1 MADSPQ
7 ERYER
12 IQEIL
17 QEAIIRDYP
26 NPERKGCPGDD
37 TLRRLAE
44 RPRPTRDSDWEHVT
58 HCSPCYR
65 EFLGFRSEVLERQ
78 QHGRAV
84 RRRVLAAAVVVLV
97 AVVAGYFFVRNRPG
111 EIAKQPSPAAS
122 QNPSL
127 VSAVLNLES
136 QSEQRGAEKQPVGE
150 IQRLPQKRLAL
161 SIYLPFGSEAGDY
174 EVRLLNRDTDQE
186 PVSTYRGTAQIE
198 NGLTILR
205 LTVDLSAVPVGPHV
219 LATKRGT
226 EHWRYFRF
234 VVG

>member
-17 QEAIIRDYP
+17 QEAILRDYP

-44 RPRPTRDSDWEHVT
+44 RPRPIRDADWEHVT

-78 QHGRAV
+78 QHGRVV
-84 RRRVLAAAVVVLV
+84 RRRVLVAAAVVLV
-97 AVVAGYFFVRNRPG
+97 AVLAGYFFVRNRPA
-111 EIAKQPSPAAS
+111 EIAKQPPPPAT

-174 EVRLLNRDTDQE
+174 EVRLLNRDTDPE
-186 PVSTYRGTAQIE
+186 PISTYKGTAQIE

-205 LTVDLSAVPVGPHV
+205 LTVDLSAVPIGPHV

-234 VVG
+234 IVG